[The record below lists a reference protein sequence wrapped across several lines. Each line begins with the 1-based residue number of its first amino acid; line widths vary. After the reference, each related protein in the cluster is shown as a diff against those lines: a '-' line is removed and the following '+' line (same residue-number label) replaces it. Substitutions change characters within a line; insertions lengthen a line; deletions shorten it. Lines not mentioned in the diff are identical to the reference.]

1 MFYPTF
7 VHINQTKNNNNM
19 ENILIYISQCAI
31 WLGILYLPFRW
42 MLRKETYFRANRY
55 TLLAITIVAF
65 LLPWI
70 NIHWVAFQL
79 GYEET
84 SVITTLPQDFI
95 PSNDTNTSTFNGW
108 KIIFAIYL
116 LGASICFLYKLT
128 DLIRLLH
135 FIPKGCLWVHQE
147 NGIHIYCHAHSVMPF
162 SWMNKIVI
170 SEEDYQRNGEEILMH
185 EHAHIV
191 CGHSWDVLWL
201 SMVEVIQWFNP
212 LIWML
217 SKDMDA
223 IHEYEADCMVL
234 QHGTDPTNYQLSLI
248 ETMTKG
254 DGNSFSNHFNN
265 SQVKQRITMMNRQ
278 SSSHK
283 MRWKYLYLL
292 PLILLGMSVYAQKY
306 PVMVQGKVTDE
317 NGQEI
322 ITASVIIPQAFT
334 GTITNSDG
342 NYLLHTGR
350 EDILHFG
357 MPGYES
363 RSIALKDCPMKNGR
377 IILNVQLTTIK

>member
-1 MFYPTF
+1 MDA
-7 VHINQTKNNNNM
+7 
-19 ENILIYISQCAI
+19 L
-31 WLGILYLPFRW
+31 
-42 MLRKETYFRANRY
+42 
-55 TLLAITIVAF
+55 
-65 LLPWI
+65 
-70 NIHWVAFQL
+70 
-79 GYEET
+79 
-84 SVITTLPQDFI
+84 
-95 PSNDTNTSTFNGW
+95 
-108 KIIFAIYL
+108 
-116 LGASICFLYKLT
+116 
-128 DLIRLLH
+128 
-135 FIPKGCLWVHQE
+135 
-147 NGIHIYCHAHSVMPF
+147 
-162 SWMNKIVI
+162 
-170 SEEDYQRNGEEILMH
+170 
-185 EHAHIV
+185 
-191 CGHSWDVLWL
+191 
-201 SMVEVIQWFNP
+201 
-212 LIWML
+212 
-217 SKDMDA
+217 KDMDA

-254 DGNSFSNHFNN
+254 DGNSFSNNFTN

-363 RSIALKDCPMKNGR
+363 RSIALKDCPMKDGR